1 VCCVLWATRVMK
13 MGGVCVCVALTN
25 RAYVT
30 KCVLLELM
38 GIVLVRSVLTRWLAI
53 ASCEA
58 GGNTCTPSGCYCMG
72 KDGHQT
78 AACFHDSHCLS
89 DPDSGAGYC
98 SSNPCVPGTYFDEN
112 KCKPC
117 HSGLPRPVTLHPKK
131 VRPSARPA
139 RSANRQKAKNCGPAY
154 LTWTR
159 CVSDQRFKIS
169 YNVHL
174 LYYPLFVWLP
184 PHGPW

>member
-1 VCCVLWATRVMK
+1 MK

-117 HSGLPRPVTLHPKK
+117 HVGTYSGRIGVTSCMPCPTGHFASQEGQTKCETCQKCKPPKSKELWPCLPYMD
-131 VRPSARPA
+131 AM
-139 RSANRQKAKNCGPAY
+139 C
-154 LTWTR
+154 
-159 CVSDQRFKIS
+159 I
-169 YNVHL
+169 
-174 LYYPLFVWLP
+174 LP
-184 PHGPW
+184 F